1 MRAQRR
7 RAHPNTVTSALGAS
21 QGALVRVLNEH
32 PPATRLPR
40 FVPAAPAVALAPAMA
55 PAPPLAPPALEH
67 SSRGVKPAF
76 AQSLPNT
83 SDCAGQLASHALA
96 TGLSAAHASGPRTQ
110 DK

>member
-32 PPATRLPR
+32 PPATRRPR

-55 PAPPLAPPALEH
+55 PAPPLAPPA
-67 SSRGVKPAF
+67 F
-76 AQSLPNT
+76 AHSLPNT